1 MRDLAATR
9 PTERAGRRSLALR
22 DGSARLEAASPV
34 SDALR
39 RLAELVLD
47 ARRTVAFTGAGVSTE
62 SGIPDFRSPGG
73 LWDRFDPSEFT
84 YQNFMGSLAGRRKY
98 WALGRVTY
106 PVIRAARPNGAHLAL
121 AELHRLDR
129 LDCCITQNIDDLHQ
143 RAGLPAEK
151 VIELHGNATRTRCLA
166 CGIAY
171 TRDEV
176 HEWLEERD
184 GLPACP
190 ACGGVV
196 KPTTVLFGEPMPAA
210 ELREGERRARAADL
224 FVVLGSSLGVYPAAY
239 MPAHAKH
246 AGATL
251 AIVNLEPTPLD
262 GQADLVIREKASV
275 AMAAVLQEVRART
288 PRVQDPAERAAALGR
303 RPAS

>member
-1 MRDLAATR
+1 V
-9 PTERAGRRSLALR
+9 
-22 DGSARLEAASPV
+22 SA
-34 SDALR
+34 ALR
-39 RLAELVLD
+39 RLADLFVE
-47 ARRTVAFTGAGVSTE
+47 ARRAVAFTGAGVSTE

-84 YQNFMGSLAGRRKY
+84 YKNFMDSVAGRRRY

-106 PVIRAARPNGAHLAL
+106 PVIRAARPNAAHLAL
-121 AELHRLDR
+121 AELHRLAR

-143 RAGLPAEK
+143 RAGLPPET

-166 CGIAY
+166 CSIAY

-176 HEWLEERD
+176 HEWLEARD
-184 GLPACP
+184 EIPVCP

-210 ELREGERRARAADL
+210 ELREAERRSRNANL
-224 FVVLGSSLGVYPAAY
+224 FVVLGSSLAVYPAAY

-251 AIVNLEPTPLD
+251 AIVNLEPTKLD
-262 GQADLVIREKASV
+262 AQADLVIREKAGV
-275 AMAAVLQEVRART
+275 AMAAVLETVRARARGQAS
-288 PRVQDPAERAAALGR
+288 PVPDAASRGEAVAR
-303 RPAS
+303 HPAS

>member
-1 MRDLAATR
+1 V
-9 PTERAGRRSLALR
+9 
-22 DGSARLEAASPV
+22 EAASPV
-34 SDALR
+34 NGGLG
-39 RLAELVLD
+39 RLAELFLG
-47 ARRTVAFTGAGVSTE
+47 AERPVAFTGAGVSTE

-84 YQNFMGSLAGRRKY
+84 YRNFIGSVGGRRKY
-98 WALGRVTY
+98 WQLGQATY
-106 PVIRAARPNGAHLAL
+106 PVIRAARPNAAHLAL

-143 RAGLPAEK
+143 RAGLPADK

-166 CGIAY
+166 CGAAY

-176 HEWLEERD
+176 HAWLEASEEV
-184 GLPACP
+184 PACRR
-190 ACGGVV
+190 CGGVV

-210 ELREGERRARAADL
+210 ELREAERRARAADL
-224 FVVLGSSLGVYPAAY
+224 FVVLGSSLVVYPAAY

-262 GQADLVIREKASV
+262 ARADLAIRDKAGAV
-275 AMAAVLQEVRART
+275 MAAVVEEVRTRLAR
-288 PRVQDPAERAAALGR
+288 QESSERREALER
-303 RPAS
+303 QSAP

>member
-1 MRDLAATR
+1 M
-9 PTERAGRRSLALR
+9 
-22 DGSARLEAASPV
+22 

-39 RLAELVLD
+39 RLAELWLD
-47 ARRTVAFTGAGVSTE
+47 ARRAVTFTGAGVSTE

-84 YQNFMGSLAGRRKY
+84 YKNFMGGLAGRRKY

-106 PVIRAARPNGAHLAL
+106 PVIRAARPNAAHLAL
-121 AELHRLDR
+121 AELHRLRR

-143 RAGLPAEK
+143 RAGLPPEA

-166 CGIAY
+166 CGLAY

-176 HEWLEERD
+176 HEWLEARD
-184 GLPACP
+184 EVPACP

-196 KPTTVLFGEPMPAA
+196 KPTTVLFGEPMPAR
-210 ELREGERRARAADL
+210 ELREAERRARAADL
-224 FVVLGSSLGVYPAAY
+224 FVVLGSLLVVYPAAY

-262 GQADLVIREKASV
+262 AQADLVIRDKAGA
-275 AMAAVLQEVRART
+275 AMAAVLREVRALG
-288 PRVQDPAERAAALGR
+288 PRGQDPAQRDAPLVP
-303 RPAS
+303 RPSW